1 MAACTVQYAPVI
13 CADQSEGAT
22 QTTAKNHLGFEGI
35 RLCDWTGGGDL
46 RDESEDVIGCGDARR
61 DVLTNG
67 RVSSTN

>member
-1 MAACTVQYAPVI
+1 M
-13 CADQSEGAT
+13 
-22 QTTAKNHLGFEGI
+22 QTNQRGQHRPNGYEGI